1 MKISTLLAAL
11 ADRLIPLA
19 GPLLDRIP
27 ARVRVPLFSAIFAVA
42 GTLGLRTDSEVAAV
56 LAVVAW
62 AIGGVLDA
70 LISWRAR
77 QIAARHAELVHGLK
91 TSASQSTGLR
101 DVTLALL
108 ASASLLACS
117 HWSAGLTY
125 ARAEAL
131 ATGSVEWADGSGV
144 ATTGDLDCEASATGE
159 VCYRSRCMPLRV
171 SLETVDDGAGLW
183 LCASVGPIVK
193 CERVPQ

>member
-1 MKISTLLAAL
+1 MSQIGPTLRAFAL
-11 ADRLIPLA
+11 AN
-19 GPLLDRIP
+19 LDRI
-27 ARVRVPLFSAIFAVA
+27 V
-42 GTLGLRTDSEVAAV
+42 
-56 LAVVAW
+56 AVVAPILARVPGPTRTLIASIAAALGITATDDGAIVVLVVY
-62 AIGGVLDA
+62 AIGGAVDA
-70 LISWRAR
+70 LVSWRAR
-77 QIAARHAELVHGLK
+77 RIEADRVAKLRTIPAVLPGFILCALVAG
-91 TSASQSTGLR
+91 
-101 DVTLALL
+101 
-108 ASASLLACS
+108 CS

-131 ATGSVEWADGSGV
+131 ATGAVEWTEGSGV